1 MLQLAVAIEGTADA
15 GLITEEETTAAGF
28 FADQRH
34 QHLVRHEGAVVH
46 TRNSTSVLSV
56 SVLRVARYFKGLVTY
71 FACSALEQH
80 PFTTASPA
88 TQCIPTRED
97 QVALRKGCD
106 LVNVGGNTT
115 DTSHT
120 HPLNPMTTL
129 TQVQDDQAFEALTDE
144 ELESVN
150 GAAAPLVVGV
160 ILLYG
165 AWHLHTRHADR

>member
-1 MLQLAVAIEGTADA
+1 M
-15 GLITEEETTAAGF
+15 
-28 FADQRH
+28 R
-34 QHLVRHEGAVVH
+34 
-46 TRNSTSVLSV
+46 
-56 SVLRVARYFKGLVTY
+56 
-71 FACSALEQH
+71 
-80 PFTTASPA
+80 
-88 TQCIPTRED
+88 TRED

-129 TQVQDDQAFEALTDE
+129 TQVQDDQAFEALTNE
-144 ELESVN
+144 ELEPVN

>member
-1 MLQLAVAIEGTADA
+1 M
-15 GLITEEETTAAGF
+15 
-28 FADQRH
+28 
-34 QHLVRHEGAVVH
+34 
-46 TRNSTSVLSV
+46 
-56 SVLRVARYFKGLVTY
+56 
-71 FACSALEQH
+71 
-80 PFTTASPA
+80 
-88 TQCIPTRED
+88 PTRED